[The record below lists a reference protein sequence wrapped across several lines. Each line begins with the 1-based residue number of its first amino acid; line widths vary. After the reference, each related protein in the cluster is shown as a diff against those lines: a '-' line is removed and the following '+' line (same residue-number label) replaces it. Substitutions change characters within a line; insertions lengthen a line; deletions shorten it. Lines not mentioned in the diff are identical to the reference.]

1 MWMFVWLTANS
12 CSSDSHK
19 HSLLQACALR
29 MPGFL
34 PQHLITY
41 RCHFQLGVRRE
52 RCKAKFPWGTL
63 WYKVIFS
70 PGYSFLPVG
79 PPRFWMLISEG
90 RRSPGGQD
98 AGARPQ
104 EPPCAS
110 PSLSSAVSR
119 ASPDLSKI
127 RSTPPPSCF
136 PEAPLP
142 TVPFCP
148 QGGPFIS
155 THIFPLSQES
165 GFWIAFQRIHIIK
178 LPFLI
183 LTPWYK
189 EILPTSRGAM
199 YLLKRYI
206 F

>member
-1 MWMFVWLTANS
+1 MWMFVWLRASS
-12 CSSDSHK
+12 CSPDSHK

-63 WYKVIFS
+63 WYKIIFFPWLLFPS
-70 PGYSFLPVG
+70 SGT
-79 PPRFWMLISEG
+79 PRFWMLISEG

-98 AGARPQ
+98 ADTRPQ

-127 RSTPPPSCF
+127 RSTQPPSCF
-136 PEAPLP
+136 PELLCPKYLPAPRE
-142 TVPFCP
+142 
-148 QGGPFIS
+148 G
-155 THIFPLSQES
+155 LS
-165 GFWIAFQRIHIIK
+165 
-178 LPFLI
+178 
-183 LTPWYK
+183 Y
-189 EILPTSRGAM
+189 LPTSSLPSFSGEW
-199 YLLKRYI
+199 LLNCFSEDTYYQITFPHSNSLIQRNSSYQ
-206 F
+206 

>member
-70 PGYSFLPVG
+70 PGYSFPPVG

-98 AGARPQ
+98 ADTRPQ

-127 RSTPPPSCF
+127 RSTT
-136 PEAPLP
+136 LP
-142 TVPFCP
+142 AVSLRLLCP
-148 QGGPFIS
+148 QS
-155 THIFPLSQES
+155 LSAPREGLS
-165 GFWIAFQRIHIIK
+165 
-178 LPFLI
+178 
-183 LTPWYK
+183 Y
-189 EILPTSRGAM
+189 LPTSSLPSFSGEW
-199 YLLKRYI
+199 LLNCFSEDTYYQITFPHSNSLIQRNSSYQ
-206 F
+206 

>member
-1 MWMFVWLTANS
+1 MWMFVWLTASS
-12 CSSDSHK
+12 CCPDSHK

-70 PGYSFLPVG
+70 PGYSFPPVG
-79 PPRFWMLISEG
+79 PPPPAPCFWMLIFEG

-98 AGARPQ
+98 ADTRPQ

-127 RSTPPPSCF
+127 LSP
-136 PEAPLP
+136 ALP
-142 TVPFCP
+142 AVSLRLLCP
-148 QGGPFIS
+148 QS
-155 THIFPLSQES
+155 LSAPREGLS
-165 GFWIAFQRIHIIK
+165 
-178 LPFLI
+178 
-183 LTPWYK
+183 Y
-189 EILPTSRGAM
+189 LPTSSLPSFSGEW
-199 YLLKRYI
+199 LLNCFSEDTYYQVTFSHSNSLIQRNSSCQ
-206 F
+206 

>member
-1 MWMFVWLTANS
+1 MWMFVWLTASS
-12 CSSDSHK
+12 CSPDSHK
-19 HSLLQACALR
+19 HGLLQACALR

-70 PGYSFLPVG
+70 PGYSFPPVG

-127 RSTPPPSCF
+127 RSTT
-136 PEAPLP
+136 LP
-142 TVPFCP
+142 AVSLRLLCP
-148 QGGPFIS
+148 QS
-155 THIFPLSQES
+155 LSAPREGLS
-165 GFWIAFQRIHIIK
+165 
-178 LPFLI
+178 
-183 LTPWYK
+183 Y
-189 EILPTSRGAM
+189 LPTSSLPSFSGEW
-199 YLLKRYI
+199 LLNCFSEDTYYQITFPHSNSLIQRNSSYQ
-206 F
+206 